1 MHNRDYNRN
10 KKLFK
15 IMTLGAMAIMMISSY
30 RVSAAESYTFPK
42 LQRRVVFHRQC
53 WTNKQLLEN
62 LKIKINQA
70 ADCAALPSK
79 LA

>member
-1 MHNRDYNRN
+1 MHNRNYNRN

-15 IMTLGAMAIMMISSY
+15 IITLGAMAIMMIGSY
-30 RVSAAESYTFPK
+30 RVSAAESHTFPK
-42 LQRRVVFHRQC
+42 QQRRVVFQRQC

-70 ADCAALPSK
+70 ADCALLPSK